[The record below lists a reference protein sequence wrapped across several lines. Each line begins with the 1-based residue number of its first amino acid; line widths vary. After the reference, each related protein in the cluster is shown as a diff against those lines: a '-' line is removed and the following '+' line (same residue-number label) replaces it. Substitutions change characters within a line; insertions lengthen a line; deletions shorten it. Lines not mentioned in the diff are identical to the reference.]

1 MRNTS
6 LMNVVN
12 SFHQLFEQK
21 ETHILR
27 EGPAE
32 LNLVEKIAAVQEFH
46 LEDGCFDFFSELC
59 AQPGSF

>member
-1 MRNTS
+1 
-6 LMNVVN
+6 MNVVN

-21 ETHILR
+21 ATHILR

-46 LEDGCFDFFSELC
+46 
-59 AQPGSF
+59 QP